1 MSQCQAAQFVLEV
14 EMAIYDKSYS
24 AFTFTFLIR
33 RARQIMGNGHA
44 VTGVASHTQPG
55 FYGVNARPPC
65 FPLWLWLAHR
75 HNISSTGVNRV
86 FFFGLK
92 HPWRVF
98 IFKHNPILAGD
109 GTEDDKRRPVL
120 NK

>member
-14 EMAIYDKSYS
+14 EMAIYESYS
-24 AFTFTFLIR
+24 AFTCAFLIR
-33 RARQIMGNGHA
+33 RARKIMGNGHA

-92 HPWRVF
+92 H
-98 IFKHNPILAGD
+98 NPILAGD